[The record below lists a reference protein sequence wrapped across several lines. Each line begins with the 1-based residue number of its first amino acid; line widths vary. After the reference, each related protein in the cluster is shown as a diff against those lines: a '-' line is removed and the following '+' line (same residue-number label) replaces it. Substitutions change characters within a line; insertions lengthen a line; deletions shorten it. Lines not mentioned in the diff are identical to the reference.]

1 MLCDFLNFDA
11 TTPHGEILMK
21 MYFQNLKFAVEK
33 RFTTEKT
40 STLFSVLKL
49 VHFTS
54 MGEMTHCL
62 TRLALSIAV

>member
-1 MLCDFLNFDA
+1 
-11 TTPHGEILMK
+11 MK

-54 MGEMTHCL
+54 MGETTHCL
-62 TRLALSIAV
+62 TCLALSIAA